1 MPHSSEPR
9 NSTQPNSQAIPD
21 DQEQTQIKEEEKGK
35 RVVVPPRRGKKNKT
49 KKRALPQGEK
59 GAADLERP
67 AAVNRRSEEP
77 GVGAGVMAVLGVGWK
92 VVGQETIKI
101 KKIKRKRLFL
111 FLPLIGTLGLTYILC
126 FMYVIILY
134 FYYYACMY
142 KIFGMICICP
152 KIFLYFKT

>member
-1 MPHSSEPR
+1 M
-9 NSTQPNSQAIPD
+9 
-21 DQEQTQIKEEEKGK
+21 
-35 RVVVPPRRGKKNKT
+35 
-49 KKRALPQGEK
+49 PQGEK

-111 FLPLIGTLGLTYILC
+111 FLPLIGTLGLTI
-126 FMYVIILY
+126 VIVLY
-134 FYYYACMY
+134 FYYYACMN

>member
-35 RVVVPPRRGKKNKT
+35 RVVVPPRGKKKKKT

-77 GVGAGVMAVLGVGWK
+77 GVGAGDMAVLGVGWK

-111 FLPLIGTLGLTYILC
+111 FLPLIGTLGLTY
-126 FMYVIILY
+126 MY
-134 FYYYACMY
+134 
-142 KIFGMICICP
+142 
-152 KIFLYFKT
+152 